1 MELTKEH
8 FENHLAEQLNKIQEK
23 MVSKEHFDSKLKSI
37 RKEMVSKKYFDE
49 KFKGVDD
56 KFEKVNSDISAIHS
70 RLEKMD
76 DRMDDLV
83 TTNDLNNALA
93 EQNSEIKKYTDEVSQ
108 TVLIGID
115 NSFSKLKNRVKTIEL
130 LK

>member
-23 MVSKEHFDSKLKSI
+23 MVSKEYFGSHLKKELNLI

-49 KFKGVDD
+49 KF
-56 KFEKVNSDISAIHS
+56 EKVDSDIRVVQT
-70 RLEKMD
+70 RLDTMD

-83 TTNDLNNALA
+83 TTNDLNNALDA
-93 EQNSEIKKYTDEVSQ
+93 QNVEIKKYTDEVSQ
-108 TVLIGID
+108 TVLEGID
-115 NSFSKLKNRVKTIEL
+115 ISFSKLKNRVKTIEL
-130 LK
+130 IK